1 MARVRRVRS
10 GGIYALA
17 LLAAT
22 ACTDNPVNPGDDH
35 PHADGMRITIGGEV
49 VVTADGRRVNGK
61 LTVPAGRM
69 SQRMQVTFLDHDGD
83 PIPADDVFLD
93 VVIARDDIAVFHQDS
108 PGGFTGRLEGVSPG
122 TASAV
127 FHLKHGVYP
136 SGHSELS
143 VAVDVVVTP

>member
-1 MARVRRVRS
+1 M
-10 GGIYALA
+10 
-17 LLAAT
+17 AAT

-35 PHADGMRITIGGEV
+35 AHADGMEITIGGEV
-49 VVTADGRRVNGK
+49 VVAAEGGQVDGR
-61 LTVPAGRM
+61 LTVQAGRM
-69 SQRMQVTFLDHDGD
+69 SPRMQVTFLDHDGE
-83 PIPADDVFLD
+83 PISVGDDVFLD
-93 VVIARDDIAVFHQDS
+93 VVIARDDIAVFHQDT

-127 FHLKHGVYP
+127 FQLKHGAYP